1 MNLLSIGVIP
11 TIQESLAKD
20 DRPTCPLSYSNDSVN
35 SLPSSNLLLEH
46 QTTGLVEKSRDMGAT
61 WLACAF
67 SIWLWIFYPGASIG
81 WGSRKEQLVDNIGDP
96 DSIFEKMRMLIR
108 NIPRCFLPEGF
119 TERSSFSFMR
129 IINQETGS
137 TITW

>member
-1 MNLLSIGVIP
+1 MPFILFKRQRELL
-11 TIQESLAKD
+11 TFFK
-20 DRPTCPLSYSNDSVN
+20 
-35 SLPSSNLLLEH
+35 LLLEH

-108 NIPRCFLPEGF
+108 NIQGSRARKTGVYG
-119 TERSSFSFMR
+119 R
-129 IINQETGS
+129 IHEDVS
-137 TITW
+137 TRLTPPSGKRTVFRGALEV